1 MEWVFGLIGGFI
13 FGYLLKAIKD
23 QVDKDAKVTRLSPVD
38 YGFKPAP
45 KVNILNNFELL
56 DGYSMAFTRVIEDS
70 IKTSGDKVGSIDKKA
85 VKAFGMYI
93 EHLEVYAEHTP
104 TESTV
109 TFRLDT
115 ATKIII
121 IPGEN
126 DVLTG
131 KRL

>member
-1 MEWVFGLIGGFI
+1 MEWVFALIGGFI
-13 FGYLLKAIKD
+13 VGYLLKTIKD
-23 QVDKDAKVTRLSPVD
+23 QVDKDTKVAKLSPVD

-45 KVNILNNFELL
+45 KVNMLNNFELL
-56 DGYSMAFTRVIEDS
+56 DAYIMAFTRVTKDS
-70 IKTSGDKVGSIDKKA
+70 IKTSGDKVGSIDKA

-93 EHLEVYAEHTP
+93 DHLEVYAEHTL
-104 TESTV
+104 TESTI